1 MSLQPHA
8 LSSRHHRGRT
18 LLIWL
23 ALIPLA
29 LIVLA
34 PMWHMAVYAFVPERA
49 QFGWPF
55 QWLPGFPTPATLQNF
70 VTLFADPGMPAAR
83 WLVNTIIVTLVGT
96 LLVVS
101 ISALSAYAF
110 ARLSFPGRDAIFF
123 VMLIGLMVPTAVTLI
138 PSFLLLRDIKLLDT
152 HVALWIPAM
161 ANVGGVFLLRQSF
174 FAIPRELED
183 AARVDGAGRFRVFWQ
198 VCLPLVQSSLVAQ
211 SILSFLFFWNDL
223 LWPLIVLFDRT
234 KLTLPVGILFMG
246 FNSGIGMYF
255 AAGFLS
261 AIPVLLFYA
270 VFHRQIIEGV
280 TAAGLAGR

>member
-1 MSLQPHA
+1 M
-8 LSSRHHRGRT
+8 
-18 LLIWL
+18 
-23 ALIPLA
+23 
-29 LIVLA
+29 
-34 PMWHMAVYAFVPERA
+34 
-49 QFGWPF
+49 
-55 QWLPGFPTPATLQNF
+55 
-70 VTLFADPGMPAAR
+70 
-83 WLVNTIIVTLVGT
+83 
-96 LLVVS
+96 
-101 ISALSAYAF
+101 
-110 ARLSFPGRDAIFF
+110 
-123 VMLIGLMVPTAVTLI
+123 
-138 PSFLLLRDIKLLDT
+138 
-152 HVALWIPAM
+152 
-161 ANVGGVFLLRQSF
+161 
-174 FAIPRELED
+174 
-183 AARVDGAGRFRVFWQ
+183 DGAGRFRVFWQ